1 MSTILFYRSK
11 DEFWMMHLLAIWRTV
26 SKLYGEMVL
35 MSLRGEEDCALN
47 SASLWLASAC
57 AFIINIFLDLINND
71 KQKFKIV
78 FSDKIYTL

>member
-1 MSTILFYRSK
+1 
-11 DEFWMMHLLAIWRTV
+11 
-26 SKLYGEMVL
+26 MVL